1 MTVPLRFGSASDS
14 TSLTGDF
21 LDGLSRRAMIAALT
35 LAGVWT
41 LVAILVNLTMILGGR
56 DFVVHRAWDA
66 FGNPLTATVVV
77 ASLLTAWAAKRLAH
91 RPELLLRLVL
101 GYEVLSAAGVAI
113 ISQWNPPLPSRGISW
128 NCLLILIFPTIAP
141 ARPKLNLFTSLI
153 VASADP
159 LVYWLALRAGVADP
173 PLPGFM
179 AFWAFAPAYICA
191 GLAVVPATIVRRLGA
206 AVKQARELGNY
217 HLGERLGAGAMG
229 EVYRASHRLLARPA
243 AIKLMSPMQLG
254 ARDPEGQAL
263 MAERFRREA
272 GAAASLRSPHTI
284 GLYDFGQTADGTLY
298 YAMEMLDGI
307 DLQTLVDR
315 HGPLPPARAAHLLRQ
330 ACRSLAEAHRRGF
343 VHRDIKP
350 SNLML
355 CRMGTEVDYLK
366 VLDFGLVQ
374 VRTVDQRLTAPDVT
388 AGTPA
393 YMAPEA
399 IDGVAAVDHRADL
412 YALGCVAYWLI
423 SGRQV
428 FRGASVIA
436 VMMQH
441 SRHAPP
447 PLTSPHGPI
456 CHALESI
463 VMRCLAKDPAERPA
477 DALEIERVLAGC
489 AGSWSGD
496 QATEWWRI
504 HLPESEPE
512 RAEAA

>member
-1 MTVPLRFGSASDS
+1 MN
-14 TSLTGDF
+14 
-21 LDGLSRRAMIAALT
+21 RRAMIAALT
-35 LAGVWT
+35 MAGVWT
-41 LVAILVNLTMILGGR
+41 LVAVLVNLTMLMGGR

-66 FGNPLTATVVV
+66 VGNPLAATVIL
-77 ASLLTAWAAKRLAH
+77 ASLLTAWAATRLAH

-113 ISQWNPPLPSRGISW
+113 ISQWNEPLPSRGISW

-141 ARPKLNLFTSLI
+141 ARPRLNLFTSLV
-153 VASADP
+153 VASTDP
-159 LVYWLALRAGVADP
+159 IVYWLALRAGVADP

-191 GLAVVPATIVRRLGA
+191 GLAVIPATIVRKLGA

-243 AIKLMSPMQLG
+243 AIKLMSPAQLG
-254 ARDPEGQAL
+254 ARDAEGQAH

-284 GLYDFGQTADGTLY
+284 GLYDFGQTPEGTLY

-350 SNLML
+350 SNLMV

-374 VRTVDQRLTAPDVT
+374 VRTMDQRLTAPDVT

-393 YMAPEA
+393 YMSPEA

-428 FRGASVIA
+428 FRGGSVISI
-436 VMMQH
+436 MMQH
-441 SRHAPP
+441 SRQAPP
-447 PLTSPHGPI
+447 PLQSPHGPI
-456 CHALESI
+456 CHTLEST
-463 VMRCLAKDPAERPA
+463 VMQCLAKDPAARPG
-477 DALEIERVLAGC
+477 DALEIERALARC
-489 AGSWSGD
+489 AGGWRQED
-496 QATEWWRI
+496 AAEWWRTN
-504 HLPESEPE
+504 LPEKDLE
-512 RAEAA
+512 REAA